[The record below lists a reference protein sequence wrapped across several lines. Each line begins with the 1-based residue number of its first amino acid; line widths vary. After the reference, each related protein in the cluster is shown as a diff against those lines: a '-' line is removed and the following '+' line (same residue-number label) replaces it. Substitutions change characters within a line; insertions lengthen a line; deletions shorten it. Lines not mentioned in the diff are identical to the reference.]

1 MRATLWFLSL
11 FSAAVAVALFAGNN
25 RGSITIFWPPHA
37 IDLSLNMVL
46 LLLVGGFIFLYMAIR
61 GFSGLVALPRRARQ
75 WRLQKKEREMHR
87 ALLEAMT
94 HMLGGRFLRARKAAL
109 TALTEEKTFTAAKGS
124 LPHGPQLRTL
134 AHLVAAEGSHALQ
147 DTTARDAHLQQAFD
161 DNPANGNAQQQELR
175 EGAQMRAARWAVD
188 DREPDLALERLA
200 ALPQGASRRTLAL
213 RIKLKA
219 SRLGRQLNIA
229 LDTARLLAKHRA
241 FSDAAA
247 ASIVRGLSIELVN
260 GAHDT
265 NQLRKVW
272 STFEATERTSPE
284 LAITAAQRLH
294 ALGGTSNEI
303 REWLNPLWQRWIDT
317 PESLTSSQTLQL
329 TLALEGSFNA
339 QEPDS
344 DWLARMEAAYQ
355 ANPRD
360 ARLQYLAGVACLH
373 NQLWG
378 KAQQML
384 SQATRQLQ
392 DPELKVRTWRH
403 MAALAE
409 QRGDTAEAMHAWKM
423 AAQAR

>member
-11 FSAAVAVALFAGNN
+11 FGAAVAVALFAGNN
-25 RGSITIFWPPHA
+25 QGSITIFWPPHA

-46 LLLVGGFIFLYMAIR
+46 LLLIGGFLVIYLAMR
-61 GFSGLVALPRRARQ
+61 GFSGLVALPKRARN

-109 TALTEEKTFTAAKGS
+109 AALAEEKSFVAAKGT
-124 LPHGPQLRTL
+124 LPHSPQLRTL

-147 DTTARDAHLQQAFD
+147 DLTARDTHLQHAFD
-161 DNPANGNAQQQELR
+161 DNPANGTAQQQELR

-200 ALPQGASRRTLAL
+200 ALPLGASRRTLAL

-219 SRLGRQLNIA
+219 SRLAQQLTTA

-241 FSDAAA
+241 VSEAAA
-247 ASIVRGLSIELVN
+247 ASIVRGLSIELIN

-272 STFEATERTSPE
+272 ASFEATERTSPE

-294 ALGGTSNEI
+294 MLGGTPNEI

-317 PESLTSSQTLQL
+317 PGSLSNPQILQL
-329 TLALEGSFNA
+329 TLALEGSFNTL
-339 QEPDS
+339 EPDS
-344 DWLARMEAAYQ
+344 AWLARIESAYQ

-384 SQATRQLQ
+384 NQATRQLN
-392 DPELKVRTWRH
+392 DTELKVRTWRH
-403 MAALAE
+403 VAALAE
-409 QRGDTAEAMHAWKM
+409 RRGDDAEATRAWKM
-423 AAQAR
+423 AAQVR